1 MTNALE
7 LLMFLVFFAPIGVMV
22 AMNLAMYREGR
33 YVAQPP
39 APMLAETAAQ
49 TAQEASNDYELRKAA

>member
-22 AMNLAMYREGR
+22 AMNLAMYRDAR
-33 YVAQPP
+33 YDAQPP
-39 APMLAETAAQ
+39 APMRPETRAEPAPAAD
-49 TAQEASNDYELRKAA
+49 EYEFRKAA